1 MKNGIA
7 EKELEGIVGQLT
19 ERGTIKV
26 IDGKMNY
33 ELKEQ

>member
-7 EKELEGIVGQLT
+7 DAELEVIVGQLT

-26 IDGKMNY
+26 ADGKMNY
-33 ELKEQ
+33 ELPA